1 MIFLCTMHILVWCIS
16 FYETSMVV
24 QLVYRMVEISNKRLS
39 DYYDF
44 AALLEKIRKVVK
56 YIDSSMLEA
65 REMRGGNGSIY
76 LKVLQL

>member
-1 MIFLCTMHILVWCIS
+1 MIFLCTVHILVWCIS

>member
-1 MIFLCTMHILVWCIS
+1 
-16 FYETSMVV
+16 MVV
-24 QLVYRMVEISNKRLS
+24 QLVHRMVEISNKRLS